1 MQKLESNV
9 VLSPTDLA
17 NHLAC
22 KHLSWL
28 NYHSLYGGAR
38 PSKNDDEL
46 TDILQQYGAE
56 HEATYFAALSEQLAA
71 VNRTIVNL
79 DIDRDMDAPYSV
91 AALRDRAALTAQS
104 LSDGPNALYQ
114 PTFFSEDGG
123 IAWVGRADF
132 LVPTDVASLLG
143 NYSFEPEDTKLARI
157 AKVNAVLQLC
167 SYAEQLT
174 KLQGTEPEFI
184 HVVTGS
190 AKEGKVTIRLSEVSA
205 YFRHVKKNLQQA
217 VIDNGNVFEVLMHAV
232 RVCSLGQ
239 ITNALFEVGGQYRRS
254 M

>member
-46 TDILQQYGAE
+46 TEILQQYGAE

-104 LSDGPNALYQ
+104 RRDQ
-114 PTFFSEDGG
+114 PKQC
-123 IAWVGRADF
+123 R
-132 LVPTDVASLLG
+132 
-143 NYSFEPEDTKLARI
+143 
-157 AKVNAVLQLC
+157 
-167 SYAEQLT
+167 
-174 KLQGTEPEFI
+174 
-184 HVVTGS
+184 
-190 AKEGKVTIRLSEVSA
+190 RL
-205 YFRHVKKNLQQA
+205 R
-217 VIDNGNVFEVLMHAV
+217 
-232 RVCSLGQ
+232 
-239 ITNALFEVGGQYRRS
+239 
-254 M
+254 

>member
-1 MQKLESNV
+1 MLLWQSYLKTCFQKFLFTSVKLHTDGDAVGGVGELQNTPLVDFHVMQKLESNV

-46 TDILQQYGAE
+46 TEILQQYGAE

-114 PTFFSEDGG
+114 PTFHSHGC
-123 IAWVGRADF
+123 R
-132 LVPTDVASLLG
+132 
-143 NYSFEPEDTKLARI
+143 R
-157 AKVNAVLQLC
+157 AKVPPAAC
-167 SYAEQLT
+167 FCTPPAA
-174 KLQGTEPEFI
+174 
-184 HVVTGS
+184 H
-190 AKEGKVTIRLSEVSA
+190 
-205 YFRHVKKNLQQA
+205 
-217 VIDNGNVFEVLMHAV
+217 
-232 RVCSLGQ
+232 SLNDRFAG
-239 ITNALFEVGGQYRRS
+239 ALGG
-254 M
+254 

>member
-46 TDILQQYGAE
+46 TEILQQYGAE

-91 AALRDRAALTAQS
+91 EALRERAALTAQS
-104 LSDGPNALYQ
+104 LADGPNALYQ

-167 SYAEQLT
+167 
-174 KLQGTEPEFI
+174 
-184 HVVTGS
+184 
-190 AKEGKVTIRLSEVSA
+190 
-205 YFRHVKKNLQQA
+205 
-217 VIDNGNVFEVLMHAV
+217 
-232 RVCSLGQ
+232 
-239 ITNALFEVGGQYRRS
+239 
-254 M
+254 

>member
-46 TDILQQYGAE
+46 TEILQQYGAE

-79 DIDRDMDAPYSV
+79 DIDRDKLKYI
-91 AALRDRAALTAQS
+91 LKKQ
-104 LSDGPNALYQ
+104 
-114 PTFFSEDGG
+114 FFSLRTFSFLKNILYSG
-123 IAWVGRADF
+123 I
-132 LVPTDVASLLG
+132 LL
-143 NYSFEPEDTKLARI
+143 
-157 AKVNAVLQLC
+157 
-167 SYAEQLT
+167 
-174 KLQGTEPEFI
+174 
-184 HVVTGS
+184 
-190 AKEGKVTIRLSEVSA
+190 
-205 YFRHVKKNLQQA
+205 
-217 VIDNGNVFEVLMHAV
+217 
-232 RVCSLGQ
+232 
-239 ITNALFEVGGQYRRS
+239 
-254 M
+254 